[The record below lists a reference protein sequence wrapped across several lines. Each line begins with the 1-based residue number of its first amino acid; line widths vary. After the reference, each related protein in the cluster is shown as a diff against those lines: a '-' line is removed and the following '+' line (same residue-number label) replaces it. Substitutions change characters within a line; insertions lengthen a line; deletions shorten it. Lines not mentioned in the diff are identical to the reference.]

1 MSFYMKLQP
10 LEQFEFVCMVAGAC
24 VFFALILRELF
35 NDREIQIAGRALGGI
50 GFVVL
55 VLFSWRM
62 AADKQTLQAQI
73 QNQQMSYVLAS
84 TTE

>member
-1 MSFYMKLQP
+1 MSFYTKLQP
-10 LEQFEFVCMVAGAC
+10 LEQFECVFMVAGAC

-35 NDREIQIAGRALGGI
+35 HDREIQIAGRALGGV

-62 AADKQTLQAQI
+62 ALNVESLQAQI
-73 QNQQMSYVLAS
+73 QTQQMSYVVAG
-84 TTE
+84 E